1 MYKKGGKKPK
11 SNWMKESS
19 EIKFGNGGLY
29 SAAEKADN
37 VAKLKKMHGMEG
49 TKKKTGGADKPP
61 FKFRTRE
68 EILNDK
74 KRKVKEERESI
85 LKEIETFS
93 DEDNIPGI
101 SGSSKYQLAQDRLGK
116 LDKKDARYNRM
127 LKKKADKKGEVW
139 VKTGGVDKK
148 KTGGKSMEPG
158 GGGRFAAMV
167 SNLKKK
173 GKSEGSAKKIAAAI
187 GRKKY
192 GKSKFQE
199 MAAKGKKG
207 LGGMSDST
215 SANDAGMDMMETNM
229 ASDRG
234 KKNASAEARKRGR
247 KARRRQK
254 RGKTGCWSGDCTG
267 PETI

>member
-11 SNWMKESS
+11 SSWMKESS
-19 EIKFGNGGLY
+19 EIKFGN
-29 SAAEKADN
+29 
-37 VAKLKKMHGMEG
+37 
-49 TKKKTGGADKPP
+49 GGADKPP

-127 LKKKADKKGEVW
+127 LKKKADKKGEIW
-139 VKTGGVDKK
+139 AKTGGADKKKSSSFDLNNDGKTTFADVLEGRLKGKNKK

-173 GKSEGSAKKIAAAI
+173 GKSEDSAKKIAAAI

-215 SANDAGMDMMETNM
+215 SANEAGMEMMEAM
-229 ASDRG
+229 G
-234 KKNASAEARKRGR
+234 PKKPKSRRKKRRNCSGSGCFN
-247 KARRRQK
+247 KANER
-254 RGKTGCWSGDCTG
+254 SGM
-267 PETI
+267 IWQ